1 MQLTPLVLL
10 MGLTFLLPQVQV
22 LQVLI
27 FILRIGNVF
36 PWNDGTD
43 PGYPTEWQINGTA
56 NNGIFSIPVIQENY
70 ATNPP

>member
-27 FILRIGNVF
+27 FILIEFILKMELMLVKNIIWKTIPFQCLVLL
-36 PWNDGTD
+36 NLLAQELGTED
-43 PGYPTEWQINGTA
+43 I
-56 NNGIFSIPVIQENY
+56 
-70 ATNPP
+70 